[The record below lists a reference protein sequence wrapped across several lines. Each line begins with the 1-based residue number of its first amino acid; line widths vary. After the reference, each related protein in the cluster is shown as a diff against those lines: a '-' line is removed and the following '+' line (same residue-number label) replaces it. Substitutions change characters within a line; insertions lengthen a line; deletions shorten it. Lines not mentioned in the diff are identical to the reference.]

1 MWAGQCTCVV
11 RVSPLPCPATG
22 GQQRY
27 ITCHCSLWTSP
38 CWSNCIGVC
47 VLCVVCVKR
56 LHLVVS
62 VLLDTYFNYWG
73 TRDTHLQALQCHKLL
88 STDDRSSRTIGCCC
102 RHPNSDW
109 LTEHPL
115 ALDITNTHLLPEA
128 GPRVHSTM
136 VTVLVCYLGI
146 LGGRG
151 SVLLAVGAG
160 SIRKHL
166 CARM

>member
-1 MWAGQCTCVV
+1 MLAKLYWCVCV
-11 RVSPLPCPATG
+11 CV
-22 GQQRY
+22 
-27 ITCHCSLWTSP
+27 
-38 CWSNCIGVC
+38 VC

-56 LHLVVS
+56 LHVVVS

-73 TRDTHLQALQCHKLL
+73 TRDTHLQALQRYKLL
-88 STDDRSSRTIGCCC
+88 STDDRSSRTIGRCC

-109 LTEHPL
+109 LTEHPP
-115 ALDITNTHLLPEA
+115 ALDITNTHLLLEA

-146 LGGRG
+146 LSGRG